1 MQISNSNIQAA
12 IIANQ
17 ASRKQNRLV
26 NGVAAKQEAQPSQE
40 NKALNKKS
48 NSANQALIYEF
59 GVASKPSRQ
68 SPDRV
73 NRKDSQIT
81 LPEFDSGLQHVSK
94 NNTKYRGTLVS
105 ENQNFVVATA
115 IDTYSRHQELEH
127 SDHVSQVMGIDLYA

>member
-59 GVASKPSRQ
+59 GMASKPSKQ

-94 NNTKYRGTLVS
+94 NNIKYRGTLVS

-127 SDHVSQVMGIDLYA
+127 SDHVSQMMGIDLYA